1 MKMKKLSLY
10 LIGMCISFC
19 TLFSCEE
26 VLFEEDLTDKAV
38 VLIAPTDSTTVRN
51 TSVTFNWESVDL
63 ATNYRLQVAQPN
75 FENASQV
82 VLDTTVI
89 ATSFT
94 TSLLKNE
101 YQWRVRAQNS
111 GSVTPYATAMF
122 TVLESEDFS
131 STEVLLIAPSDN
143 EITSSASVDLQ
154 WQSIA
159 DAKTY
164 RVQLL
169 DDSDQVIEEETT
181 TATSVSFI
189 FPEGITKW
197 QVRAENDTQNTLYT
211 TRTLTL
217 DTTVPNK
224 PVAVTPA
231 NNSNQNDTSV
241 SFSWTREAVAG
252 TTEIDSIYVYKDVA
266 LTELVT
272 KNEVTS
278 PSEITLEVGT
288 TYFWFIQ
295 AFDQADNQS
304 ESSDVFRFT
313 IN

>member
-1 MKMKKLSLY
+1 MKKLSIY
-10 LIGMCISFC
+10 LIGLCISFC

-26 VLFEEDLTDKAV
+26 VLFEEDLTDKRI

-51 TSVTFNWESVDL
+51 TSVAFSWEAVDL

-82 VLDTTVI
+82 VLDTTIV

-94 TSLLKNE
+94 ASLLKNE
-101 YQWRVRAQNS
+101 YQWRVRAQNP
-111 GSVTPYATAMF
+111 GSVTPYTTAMF
-122 TVLESEDFS
+122 TVIESEDFS
-131 STEVLLIAPSDN
+131 STEVILIAPMEN
-143 EITSSASVDLQ
+143 EITNTANVDLQ
-154 WQSIA
+154 WQSIT

-164 RVQLL
+164 RIQLL
-169 DDSDQVIEEETT
+169 NNSDQVIQEEATT
-181 TATSVSFI
+181 TTSISVT
-189 FPEGITKW
+189 FPEGVTKW
-197 QVRAENDTQNTLYT
+197 QVRAENDTQSTLYT

-217 DTTVPNK
+217 DSMAPNQ

-231 NNSNQNDTSV
+231 NNATQSDTVV

-266 LTELVT
+266 LTELAT
-272 KNEVTS
+272 KDEVTS
-278 PSEITLEVGT
+278 PSDITLETGT
-288 TYFWFIQ
+288 TYFWFIK
-295 AFDQADNQS
+295 AFDQAGN
-304 ESSDVFRFT
+304 ESDPSDVSRFT